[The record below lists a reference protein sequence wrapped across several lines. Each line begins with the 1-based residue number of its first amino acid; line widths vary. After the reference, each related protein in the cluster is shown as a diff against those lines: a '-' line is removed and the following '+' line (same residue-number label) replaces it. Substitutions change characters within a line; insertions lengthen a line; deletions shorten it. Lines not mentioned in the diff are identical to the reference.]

1 MQASLTVRNLSCQR
15 NSRVLF
21 RNLNFTLNDGDA
33 LLITGPNGSGKSSL
47 LRLLAG
53 LLRPTEGEMI
63 WGHQPIMADLS
74 RYQSQI
80 HWQGHDSALKPE
92 LSVREML
99 GYWQALMGIPQ
110 RNDTSEVVLARLGLN
125 HLSNQPIR
133 KLSAGQKRRLGLA
146 RLLLEFRPLWLLDE
160 PLTALDAEHQT
171 NLGDIVA
178 AHRAGGGMIVMAS
191 HQAVAWPAMQIL
203 SLEGA

>member
-1 MQASLTVRNLSCQR
+1 MQANLTVRNLSCQR
-15 NSRVLF
+15 NRRVLF
-21 RNLNFTLNDGDA
+21 RSLNFTLNIGDA

-53 LLRPTEGEMI
+53 LLRPAEGELV
-63 WGHQPIMADLS
+63 WGDQPVMADLPK
-74 RYQSQI
+74 YQTQI
-80 HWQGHDSALKPE
+80 HWQGHDTAVKPE

-110 RNDTSEVVLARLGLN
+110 RNDTIGNVLTQLGLDT
-125 HLSNQPIR
+125 LINQPIR

-146 RLLLEFRPLWLLDE
+146 RHLLEFRPLWLLDE
-160 PLTALDAEHQT
+160 PLTALDAAHQT
-171 NLGDIVA
+171 FLGDMVA
-178 AHRAGGGMIVMAS
+178 AQRAAGGIVIIAS
-191 HQAVAWPAMQIL
+191 HQMVTWPVLQTI